1 MGWDKMAA
9 FILVDNIDIDQ
20 EQLRNSLAKFTGP

>member
-20 EQLRNSLAKFTGP
+20 EQLRNSWAKFTGP